1 MKTTAYRYQFQPYK
15 GPTTRHTCPNCG
27 KARAFTR
34 YLDTKTDELLPE
46 EFGRCNR
53 SDNCGHHLSPYHAT
67 TGASSYADEVYHRE
81 RQGTGEPK
89 PSRAAAPRRNSN
101 PEAAVFSGKTH
112 EFTPSRRS
120 SDEKS
125 ILTVPETVF
134 ARSLGDYETNVFA
147 RLLRQHFGL
156 GVAAELLDR
165 FQIGTSSYW
174 PGATVFWLT
183 DEQGRVRGG
192 QVALFEANG
201 HTAKRP
207 LPDGE
212 ERRCTS
218 WVHTAIATL
227 CQRQGKP
234 RPAWLD
240 PYIEQADFAPCL
252 FGLPQLKSAPPFQP
266 VALVEA
272 PKTAVLCTPYFP
284 QFVWLAVGALDWLSP
299 ERIAPL
305 RGRRVVLFPDL
316 SKPKPGKPTAFE
328 KWSAKADGFR
338 AEGFQITVS
347 DFLEAHADEQ
357 RRTAG
362 GDLADYLLDLWEGY
376 PPSWGI

>member
-1 MKTTAYRYQFQPYK
+1 MPTTHRYQLQPYK
-15 GPTTRHTCPNCG
+15 GPATRYTCPNCG
-27 KARAFTR
+27 KPRAFTR
-34 YLDTKTDELLPE
+34 YLDTKTGDLLPA

-53 SDNCGHHLSPYHAT
+53 SDNCGYYLSPYHAT
-67 TGASSYADEVYHRE
+67 AGASSYADEVYQRE
-81 RQGTGEPK
+81 RQEVGHSQS
-89 PSRAAAPRRNSN
+89 SRAAAPQRKTS
-101 PEAAVFSGKTH
+101 PKTAVFSGKSH
-112 EFTPSRRS
+112 EFATSSRS
-120 SDEKS
+120 SEEKPV
-125 ILTVPETVF
+125 LTIPETVF
-134 ARSLGDYETNVFA
+134 ARSLGNYENNAFA

-156 GVAAELLDR
+156 SVAADLLDR
-165 FQIGTSSYW
+165 FQIGTSTYW
-174 PGATVFWLT
+174 PGATAFWLT

-201 HTAKRP
+201 HTAKRT

-252 FGLPQLKSAPPFQP
+252 FGLRQLITAPPFQP
-266 VALVEA
+266 IALVEA
-272 PKTAVLCTPYFP
+272 PKTAVLCTSYFP
-284 QFVWLAVGALDWLSP
+284 QFVWLAVGALDWLNA

-305 RGRRVVLFPDL
+305 RGRSVVLFPDL

-328 KWSAKADGFR
+328 KWRTKADAFR
-338 AEGFQITVS
+338 AEGFNVTVS
-347 DFLEAHADEQ
+347 DFLETHADEE
-357 RRTAG
+357 RRAAG
-362 GDLADYLLDLWEGY
+362 GDLADYILDLWEGY
-376 PPSWGI
+376 PPSWG